1 MQHNIISGKISVP
14 EEKEQQ
20 RLHRQLGE
28 FSQWLQKPK
37 TANEIRKD
45 KLKSVPTAM
54 LPMVF

>member
-1 MQHNIISGKISVP
+1 MQHNIISGKIRVP

-20 RLHRQLGE
+20 RLNRQLGE
-28 FSQWLQKPK
+28 FAKWLQKPK

-45 KLKSVPTAM
+45 QLKSVPKIM

>member
-28 FSQWLQKPK
+28 FHNGFKNQRQRTKYGK
-37 TANEIRKD
+37 TN
-45 KLKSVPTAM
+45 
-54 LPMVF
+54 

>member
-1 MQHNIISGKISVP
+1 MQRNIISGKISLP

-20 RLHRQLGE
+20 RLHWQLGD
-28 FSQWLQKPK
+28 FAKWLQRPK

-45 KLKSVPTAM
+45 QQKSVPTAM

>member
-1 MQHNIISGKISVP
+1 MQHNIISGKINIPV
-14 EEKEQQ
+14 EKEQQ

-28 FSQWLQKPK
+28 FAKWLQKPK

-45 KLKSVPTAM
+45 KLKSAPKTM